1 MYFKKSTSLK
11 KKKTSGKNQRNRVL
25 NLKLEALDVVEL
37 MELMEPVRS
46 REVALSETCV
56 IVHRM
61 QKKSK
66 TYMYQSCRVSLVNI
80 YKF

>member
-37 MELMEPVRS
+37 MELMEPVR
-46 REVALSETCV
+46 EAALSETCV